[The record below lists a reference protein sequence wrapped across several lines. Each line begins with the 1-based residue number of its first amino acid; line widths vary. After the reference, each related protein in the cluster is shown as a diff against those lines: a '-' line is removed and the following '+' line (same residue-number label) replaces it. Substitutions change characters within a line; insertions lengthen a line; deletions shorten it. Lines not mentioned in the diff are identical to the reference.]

1 MEPNTASCAY
11 AVQRTSLIELK
22 KEASGSG
29 LMNTDVRT
37 RFRRVRAKGRAH
49 GLWLLL
55 VMFRGLVCSGRVGRL
70 LSKGLLITSSC
81 LVWSGSE
88 QWEGRGTWTSFRSSS
103 TSTTHKHY
111 TPIIWFGSH
120 TTGHSPGSESWHFSR
135 LLLALAPLPRSRPL
149 YGLWYEPIIWWRWIV
164 STAADRRR
172 LFR

>member
-11 AVQRTSLIELK
+11 AYAVQKTSLIKLK

-81 LVWSGSE
+81 LVWIRAM
-88 QWEGRGTWTSFRSSS
+88 RGPGNLNLLSFQ
-103 TSTTHKHY
+103 
-111 TPIIWFGSH
+111 F
-120 TTGHSPGSESWHFSR
+120 HFHH
-135 LLLALAPLPRSRPL
+135 A
-149 YGLWYEPIIWWRWIV
+149 
-164 STAADRRR
+164 
-172 LFR
+172 